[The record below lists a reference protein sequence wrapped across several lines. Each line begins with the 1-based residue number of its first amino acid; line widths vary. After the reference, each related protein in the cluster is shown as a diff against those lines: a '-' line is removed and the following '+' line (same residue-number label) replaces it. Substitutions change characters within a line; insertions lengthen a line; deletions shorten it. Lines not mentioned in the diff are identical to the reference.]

1 MGRYVGRAGRH
12 QTGGRP
18 ERLGRTRV
26 RGGWRPCS
34 HTMLARLQTERAE
47 AETALGIAAPL
58 PVGTSPSPNSEAARA
73 LGLWL
78 AADEI
83 VWASLPSFTGFW
95 SPTPDCYEPM
105 CTTDELGAVAGDD
118 AAFRAHFPIAAGVV
132 AARAGVWGERVLGW
146 GLASEVRADAI
157 FGEEDGAAYARTDDG
172 DVIVFATRE

>member
-1 MGRYVGRAGRH
+1 
-12 QTGGRP
+12 
-18 ERLGRTRV
+18 
-26 RGGWRPCS
+26 
-34 HTMLARLQTERAE
+34 MLARLQTERAE

-78 AADEI
+78 AADKI

-95 SPTPDCYEPM
+95 SPTSDCYCYEPM
-105 CTTDELGAVAGDD
+105 CTTDELGAEAGED

-132 AARAGVWGERVLGW
+132 AACSGVWGERVLGW
-146 GLASEVRADAI
+146 GLASEVHADAG

-172 DVIVFATRE
+172 DVIVFATGE